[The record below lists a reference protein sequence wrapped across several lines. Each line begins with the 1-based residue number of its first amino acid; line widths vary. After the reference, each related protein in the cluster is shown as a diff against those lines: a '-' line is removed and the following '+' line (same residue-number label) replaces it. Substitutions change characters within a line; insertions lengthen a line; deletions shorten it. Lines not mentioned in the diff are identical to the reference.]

1 MRQDPCSSG
10 QDAPTGS
17 SKFPRCYVHQQ
28 MPSGTPEEVNMHS
41 ECQEVI
47 NCVCGREIGRPRR
60 PSERSA
66 AAGRA
71 SLLRVA
77 SFSHTLTSCLFIID
91 VFPSVSRPQEGDFC
105 SSGRRAAT
113 ITPLPSFSFSLA
125 AAVESLHFEFI
136 LETSEREG
144 EPDERGRR
152 SWYFRSRHLSLSSC
166 RRRLQAS
173 FVLRQ
178 DLN

>member
-1 MRQDPCSSG
+1 M
-10 QDAPTGS
+10 
-17 SKFPRCYVHQQ
+17 
-28 MPSGTPEEVNMHS
+28 NMHS

-47 NCVCGREIGRPRR
+47 NCVRGREIGRPRR
-60 PSERSA
+60 PCERSA

-113 ITPLPSFSFSLA
+113 ITPLSSFSFSLA

-136 LETSEREG
+136 LETSERASQTSEG
-144 EPDERGRR
+144 GALGI
-152 SWYFRSRHLSLSSC
+152 FAVVICLSPLVSSATASIVCFTPSPKLNFC
-166 RRRLQAS
+166 RRICKGSCSDSPIILDSHEREA
-173 FVLRQ
+173 
-178 DLN
+178 

>member
-1 MRQDPCSSG
+1 ML
-10 QDAPTGS
+10 
-17 SKFPRCYVHQQ
+17 QQ
-28 MPSGTPEEVNMHS
+28 MPPGTPDEVNMHS

-47 NCVCGREIGRPRR
+47 NCVRGREIGRPRR

-66 AAGRA
+66 ADGRA

-113 ITPLPSFSFSLA
+113 ITPLSSFSFSLA

-136 LETSEREG
+136 LETSERPSQ
-144 EPDERGRR
+144 PDERAREALLVFLK
-152 SWYFRSRHLSLSSC
+152 SSSVSLLSC

-178 DLN
+178 ALN

>member
-1 MRQDPCSSG
+1 
-10 QDAPTGS
+10 
-17 SKFPRCYVHQQ
+17 
-28 MPSGTPEEVNMHS
+28 MPSGTPGTMNMHS

-47 NCVCGREIGRPRR
+47 NCVRGREIGRPRR
-60 PSERSA
+60 PCERSA

-113 ITPLPSFSFSLA
+113 ITPLSSFSFSLA

-136 LETSEREG
+136 LETSERASQTSEREG
-144 EPDERGRR
+144 GALGI
-152 SWYFRSRHLSLSSC
+152 FGSRHLSLSSC